1 MRRRRHA
8 VPGND
13 REIFIDPPINRI
25 VDLIHS
31 NTHKFSRYD
40 FSICGIPFQKFRNSV
55 RHEILQKAIE
65 YTRGVGSTELRVE
78 ELEHTTPTIIQTGY
92 QPTFYHPG
100 IWIKNHL
107 AYHIAK
113 RVDGLSINISIDN
126 DTCHENWICVPRVDK
141 QEITLEKIEFVERSA
156 NTFASLSTGLAFEE
170 LSFTDASR
178 VIHFRNKVL
187 ACLNR
192 YSSGGSETFEKFAN
206 LMLDAL
212 KRTSNMGEILTIAR
226 RKFEDSFGIY
236 NLEVPVSK
244 ICECDSFLL
253 FFLTILL
260 DCKRFASIYNYRLGC
275 YRKENKLRSKAHPLP
290 DLKVDGNTVE
300 IPFWAWRQGEPRKKL
315 FGQCVDNKHIDLIYE
330 NQVVLTFDTGGTVEL
345 SRLKKLINSGV
356 KIRPRAITNTMFS
369 RLFFSDL
376 FIHGIGGARYDVITD
391 SLIKD
396 FFGVEPPGFLTASAT
411 LYLPFQGFDI
421 TTVDLKAH
429 RLLLRDMHYN
439 PDRHLPAHLKTDKK
453 ISTLIMEKQK
463 IIETTNIQT
472 CTERSE
478 RNHAERLHKFKRI
491 REINNILEDKL
502 LPYLQQEKTELE
514 RMEKIVLQNEIM
526 RNRAYPFCIYPGSLL
541 KTFYGQ
547 RLLQT

>member
-1 MRRRRHA
+1 MRRQTYE
-8 VPGND
+8 VPSAD
-13 REIFIDPPINRI
+13 REILIEPPTGRI
-25 VDLIHS
+25 LELIHS
-31 NTHKFSRYD
+31 NKSKFGAYN
-40 FSICGIPFQKFRNSV
+40 FNICGIPFQKFRDSV
-55 RHEILQKAIE
+55 HNEILQKAIE
-65 YTRGVGSTELRVE
+65 YTRGVGSAELRVE

-126 DTCHENWICVPRVDK
+126 DTCHENWICIPMVDK

-156 NTFASLSTGLAFEE
+156 NRAFEE

-178 VIHFRNKVL
+178 VIYFRDKVL

-192 YSSGGSETFEKFAN
+192 LALSEANVSVSGGSETFEKFAN
-206 LMLDAL
+206 LMIDAS
-212 KRTSNMGEILTIAR
+212 KKTSNVGEVLTIAR
-226 RKFEDSFGIY
+226 HKFEDSFGIY

-244 ICECDSFLL
+244 ICECDSFLI

-260 DCKRFASIYNYRLGC
+260 DCMRFASIYNYRLGC

-290 DLKVDGNTVE
+290 DLRVNGNTVE
-300 IPFWAWRQGEPRKKL
+300 LPFWAWRQGEPRKKL
-315 FGQCVDNKHIDLIYE
+315 FGRCVDNKHIDLIYE

-421 TTVDLKAH
+421 TTVGLKAH

-541 KTFYGQ
+541 KSFYGQ
-547 RLLQT
+547 HLLQI